1 MVLFEVLNPMIFHL
15 QEYLNTT
22 FRNALASAVVP
33 KGVGHTSIIQYSWMD
48 AAQGQLCHVSCVSCD
63 PIRTTNEVPT
73 AGGISA

>member
-1 MVLFEVLNPMIFHL
+1 MIFHL

-48 AAQGQLCHVSCVSCD
+48 AAQGQLCHAPCVSCASYD
-63 PIRTTNEVPT
+63 PIKTTNEVPT